1 MFLTVAGLCEIL
13 GDLEELA
20 AHVNIDLLSEALIR
34 ASKTNTLLAVQ
45 PQPRLWLLAHLIRIN
60 RIRHGT
66 NQEPIY
72 MRALSV
78 LISSSASEI
87 VGRIDADEL
96 ESLHHSTDDEDDTH
110 INTQPLPRFVKEELV
125 TLVNKQ
131 SITGL
136 LEKFNTYVAPA
147 VLVCAESMQLLTM
160 NLVIIFRLPQLKWK
174 MQACWPVTP

>member
-1 MFLTVAGLCEIL
+1 VVDLSDIL
-13 GDLEELA
+13 EGLEELA
-20 AHVNIDLLSEALIR
+20 ASVNIELLSEALVR
-34 ASKTNTLLAVQ
+34 ASKSNALLAIK

-60 RIRHGT
+60 RLRHGT

-87 VGRIDADEL
+87 VGRIDADES
-96 ESLHHSTDDEDDTH
+96 EPLHHPPEDEDDAHT
-110 INTQPLPRFVKEELV
+110 TMQPLPRFVKEELI

-136 LEKFNTYVAPA
+136 LEKFNA
-147 VLVCAESMQLLTM
+147 
-160 NLVIIFRLPQLKWK
+160 
-174 MQACWPVTP
+174 

>member
-1 MFLTVAGLCEIL
+1 VGELSEIL
-13 GDLEELA
+13 GGLEALA
-20 AHVNIDLLSEALIR
+20 ASVHIELLSEALIR
-34 ASKTNTLLAVQ
+34 TSKSGTLLVIK

-60 RIRHGT
+60 RLRHGT

-87 VGRIDADEL
+87 VGRIDADESEPL
-96 ESLHHSTDDEDDTH
+96 NHSAEDDDDTH
-110 INTQPLPRFVKEELV
+110 ITMQPLPRFVKEELV

-136 LEKFNTYVAPA
+136 LEKFNA
-147 VLVCAESMQLLTM
+147 
-160 NLVIIFRLPQLKWK
+160 
-174 MQACWPVTP
+174 

>member
-1 MFLTVAGLCEIL
+1 MVDLSDIL
-13 GDLEELA
+13 EGLEELA
-20 AHVNIDLLSEALIR
+20 ASVNIELLSEALVR
-34 ASKTNTLLAVQ
+34 ASKSNALLAIK

-60 RIRHGT
+60 RLRHGT

-87 VGRIDADEL
+87 VGRIDADES
-96 ESLHHSTDDEDDTH
+96 EPLHHPPEDEDDAHT
-110 INTQPLPRFVKEELV
+110 TMQPLPRFVKEELI

-136 LEKFNTYVAPA
+136 LEKFNA
-147 VLVCAESMQLLTM
+147 
-160 NLVIIFRLPQLKWK
+160 
-174 MQACWPVTP
+174 